1 MNVLDVEL
9 YQITSDGSNKVEN
22 ATFIEQSVIEVWWLF
37 FLGVDVGDH
46 SLVIAAHIDSWWGI
60 ICGWELL
67 DVVLEEAKCSE
78 HSVCFHKLRVQFVH
92 WSWYNAFARP

>member
-46 SLVIAAHIDSWWGI
+46 ALIVAAHIY
-60 ICGWELL
+60 
-67 DVVLEEAKCSE
+67 
-78 HSVCFHKLRVQFVH
+78 LR
-92 WSWYNAFARP
+92 W